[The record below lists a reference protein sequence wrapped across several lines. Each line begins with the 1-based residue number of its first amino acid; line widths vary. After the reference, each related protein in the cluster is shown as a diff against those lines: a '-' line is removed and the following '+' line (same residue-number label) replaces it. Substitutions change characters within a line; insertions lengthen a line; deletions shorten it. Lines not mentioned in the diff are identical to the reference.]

1 MVVAAGP
8 PVHHHNGLRTWMEA
22 WLAGGPYVGRYRTTA
37 SHNYR
42 KPRMISNTQLFFS
55 RRFERIS
62 FFCPKNK
69 WVLFLCRI
77 SSRHPL
83 PTTTPHQLA
92 PWSPS
97 PTQRLG
103 AVVCALKNRLRRRH
117 ALVINNASC
126 AWCYLNVRDR
136 GLVAILWTHF
146 ATMDENRDNKQSIF
160 HYQWSILTTIQR
172 AYNEM
177 MYRRR
182 GAVIFGVR
190 GAMYVWLL
198 RRKD

>member
-1 MVVAAGP
+1 MMESGLLDTQIMNGSFEVVRI
-8 PVHHHNGLRTWMEA
+8 V
-22 WLAGGPYVGRYRTTA
+22 PYY
-37 SHNYR
+37 H
-42 KPRMISNTQLFFS
+42 MISNTQLFFS

-83 PTTTPHQLA
+83 PTTTQ
-92 PWSPS
+92 
-97 PTQRLG
+97 PTCTMV
-103 AVVCALKNRLRRRH
+103 AVADAAVGGHGVCIENRLCRRH

-160 HYQWSILTTIQR
+160 HYQWSILTTIQC
-172 AYNEM
+172 AYYET

-182 GAVIFGVR
+182 GR
-190 GAMYVWLL
+190 
-198 RRKD
+198 